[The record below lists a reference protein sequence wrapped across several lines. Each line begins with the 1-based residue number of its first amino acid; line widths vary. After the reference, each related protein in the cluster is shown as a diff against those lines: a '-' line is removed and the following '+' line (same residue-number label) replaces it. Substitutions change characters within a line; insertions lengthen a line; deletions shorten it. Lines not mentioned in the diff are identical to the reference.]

1 MDHREEML
9 MRNLIAELK
18 EINFHLKAISDSL
31 KKDSDKREGAEKHEA

>member
-18 EINFHLKAISDSL
+18 EINFHLRSISDSL
-31 KKDSDKREGAEKHEA
+31 EKNSDKKEGAENHEA